1 MVESN
6 CFMMLRGKNVKKIFP
21 VLAVI
26 ILFAGAG
33 ILLYHPIQGMYQD
46 QQLKAEAVSFEEQ
59 YSSGDGDP
67 DLREH
72 EELYQAMFVYNQE
85 IYENGQADLKDA
97 WSYEDEVFDLQ
108 AYGFGSDEAGAIEI
122 PAMDLA
128 LPLYLGATEE
138 NMEKGAAIL
147 GQTSM
152 PIGGDSTNCVIAA
165 HRGYAS
171 AAMFRRIEDLQVGDT
186 VYLHNFWGT
195 LEYTVTDLGV
205 ILPDQTE
212 VVRIREG
219 HDLLTLITCHP
230 YGQNSHRYVVRCER
244 SKSAETGNY
253 PGGQIAD
260 SGSLDR
266 IGDGNVQVEAE
277 DIAEVQMALENWLP
291 LLAFPLIAVA
301 LLLLHRRRNGEH
313 L

>member
-1 MVESN
+1 M
-6 CFMMLRGKNVKKIFP
+6 KKIFP

-122 PAMDLA
+122 PAWIWHFPCIWGLRR
-128 LPLYLGATEE
+128 
-138 NMEKGAAIL
+138 KIWKRGAAIL

-230 YGQNSHRYVVRCER
+230 YGQNSQH
-244 SKSAETGNY
+244 A
-253 PGGQIAD
+253 I
-260 SGSLDR
+260 
-266 IGDGNVQVEAE
+266 
-277 DIAEVQMALENWLP
+277 
-291 LLAFPLIAVA
+291 
-301 LLLLHRRRNGEH
+301 
-313 L
+313 